1 MTHSI
6 VRYTG
11 SFQFRDRPM
20 LDRALFSAREHIDAE
35 TELAALAGG
44 WLRCFGIDNTTLHV
58 HLALDDAEHTRTA
71 ATEVFALLSREALE
85 GSVVASVNN
94 VPVEHY
100 SVQPWGAI
108 G

>member
-1 MTHSI
+1 MTHPI

-11 SFQFRDRPM
+11 SFLFRDRPM
-20 LDRALFSAREHIDAE
+20 LDRARARAQEMIDTE

-58 HLALDDAEHTRTA
+58 HLALDDAEHTRSA

-85 GSVVASVNN
+85 GSVIASVNN